1 MILAYD
7 PEYSPCPFL
16 HVHFSSLPHGRIIAR
31 SSTQLCAAL
40 ATCLAGWAA
49 LKSDA
54 PLAAPPA
61 PPPGRPA
68 ARTVPQIGRF
78 ADGLP

>member
-1 MILAYD
+1 M
-7 PEYSPCPFL
+7 PF
-16 HVHFSSLPHGRIIAR
+16 SLTDGANRIIAR

-49 LKSDA
+49 LESGLQLG
-54 PLAAPPA
+54 LAAPLPV
-61 PPPGRPA
+61 PPGRPA
-68 ARTVPQIGRF
+68 ARTVPQIGKF

>member
-1 MILAYD
+1 ML
-7 PEYSPCPFL
+7 SRL
-16 HVHFSSLPHGRIIAR
+16 HVRLQPRSHRLQAR
-31 SSTQLCAAL
+31 SGSTQLCAAL

-49 LKSDA
+49 LTSNA
-54 PLAAPPA
+54 PLAAPPV